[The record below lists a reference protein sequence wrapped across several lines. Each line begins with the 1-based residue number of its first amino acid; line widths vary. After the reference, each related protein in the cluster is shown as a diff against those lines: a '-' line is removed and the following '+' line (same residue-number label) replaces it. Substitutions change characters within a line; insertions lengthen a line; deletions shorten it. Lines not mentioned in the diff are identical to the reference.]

1 MSEAL
6 VTFEALH
13 TKLLEAD
20 TTSVRRTIYNKMVAL
35 YNKYATIRKWYELVE
50 TARLYTKKFIRRILN
65 ALATRRYS
73 KYDDFIDWNCTPW
86 NGETFYLLEIRKD
99 ATNEL
104 IWSKIGTSGN
114 IVDRIRKEVK
124 EYTKAVGEQ
133 VRLVVNR
140 CYVADDHGPV
150 EAGIVVHAVLHW
162 GEEGIVPQRGQ
173 NAKPAERHEKGPCR
187 SRGLKTYA
195 LICPGIPWSLPRCGQ
210 RRGRKPSAPRQ
221 RGRRSRTGR

>member
-50 TARLYTKKFIRRILN
+50 TARLYTKKFIRRILD

-73 KYDDFIDWNCTPW
+73 KYDDFIDWKCTPW
-86 NGETFYLLEIRKD
+86 NGENFYLLEIRKD
-99 ATNEL
+99 ATDEL

-124 EYTKAVGEQ
+124 EYSKAVGEQ

-140 CYVADDHGPV
+140 CYVADDHGQTIRAESQMRAFYIGKYGSGCYV
-150 EAGIVVHAVLHW
+150 DNDRFTAVDFDFAEADEILKEIGIGA
-162 GEEGIVPQRGQ
+162 
-173 NAKPAERHEKGPCR
+173 
-187 SRGLKTYA
+187 
-195 LICPGIPWSLPRCGQ
+195 
-210 RRGRKPSAPRQ
+210 
-221 RGRRSRTGR
+221 